1 MEPLFDKDDEKI
13 LFIAALGARN
23 SGKTTIW
30 KKLFRAPVQR
40 GPKDLELICGNW
52 VKCFLFG
59 PSNEETGRIPSET
72 FDKKPQN
79 VRIILGSVQSVYP
92 NTTFDEAI
100 RRGYE
105 THVFW
110 IEPGYNMQGVG
121 IHPQLLNHLI
131 DNQITVQNLNA
142 FHGVEFIEKLIRERI
157 FGWARIRR
165 LV

>member
-1 MEPLFDKDDEKI
+1 MEPIFDEDDDKI
-13 LFIAALGARN
+13 LFIAVLGVAG
-23 SGKTTIW
+23 SGKTTTW

-40 GPKDLELICGNW
+40 GPKDLELIRGNW

-59 PSNEETGRIPSET
+59 PSNEESRRTPSET
-72 FDKKPQN
+72 FDKKPEN

-92 NTTFDEAI
+92 NPTFDEAI
-100 RRGYE
+100 KRGYE

-110 IEPGYNMQGVG
+110 IEPGYDMQGKG
-121 IHPQLLNHLI
+121 IDRKLLNHLI
-131 DNQITVQNLNA
+131 DNGITVQNLNA
-142 FHGVEFIEKLIRERI
+142 HQGVEFVEKFIRERI